1 MTEGK
6 PQMIRRTGY
15 IGIGNIGGPI
25 AANVVRAGFDLMVC
39 DLREGPMKELAAL
52 GAKTSRSPMEVG
64 KHAELVEISVVDD
77 HQVEAVVAGEDGVLR
92 GAEPGAI
99 IAIHSTVHPRT
110 VKQMGRLAKERGV
123 RVVDAAVSGGERGA
137 RAKTL
142 CYMVGGERED
152 FEKCRP
158 VFATSGKEIFHVGPL
173 GMGVVAKAAQ
183 QAIVMMN
190 RLSAYEGMTLGEKAG
205 LDPKVLQAVVHASSG
220 RSNVASGWDVYR
232 HIGTSDPVLARER
245 LDAFYKGL
253 MPALELG
260 HELGVPLP
268 GLALTQQLLERI
280 LGLPLD

>member
-1 MTEGK
+1 
-6 PQMIRRTGY
+6 MIRRTGY

-39 DLREGPMKELAAL
+39 DLRDGPMKELAAL

-220 RSNVASGWDVYR
+220 RSNVASSWDVYR
-232 HIGTSDPVLARER
+232 HIGTSDPAAARER